1 MEEKL
6 NNFELLS
13 KINYLVH
20 FITRAF
26 LIAILG
32 FMLLF
37 VLIIAVYFGDLLLNI
52 NSSNHKNPLFGAYVI
67 VSPSMVPTIM
77 INDAIVI
84 KRVDNDKYKI
94 GDIITFVSSDSNY
107 KGLTIT
113 HRVVDKL
120 GVSDKNS
127 IYTTKGDNNQVIDP
141 ATVST
146 RDIYGKVLFKIPKIG
161 YIQDFFAKPINYF
174 ICLVIP
180 AIIFVLYDS
189 CRIIY
194 VVLKRKKMS

>member
-37 VLIIAVYFGDLLLNI
+37 VLIIVVYFGDLLLNI

-161 YIQDFFAKPINYF
+161 YMQDFFAKPINYF
-174 ICLVIP
+174 TCLVIP
-180 AIIFVLYDS
+180 AIIFVLYDF

-194 VVLKRKKMS
+194 VVLKRKKML

>member
-1 MEEKL
+1 MYCFGPL
-6 NNFELLS
+6 PSTLTFQSVSFNTVS
-13 KINYLVH
+13 P
-20 FITRAF
+20 
-26 LIAILG
+26 
-32 FMLLF
+32 LF
-37 VLIIAVYFGDLLLNI
+37 VTTTL
-52 NSSNHKNPLFGAYVI
+52 YVI

-194 VVLKRKKMS
+194 VVLKRKKML